1 MFGKIASFEFRYQL
15 KSPVFWVS
23 AAILALFAFGSV
35 ASPNIRIGAPGNTN
49 INAPFA
55 IVMVHLVMSIFAL
68 FIVPAFV
75 ANVVVRDDD
84 TGYGPIIRST
94 RIKKFDYLFGRF
106 TGAFGASI
114 IAFAAV
120 PLGLFIGAQM
130 PWLDQERMGPIVL
143 SHYVTAFFLYAVPTL
158 FIVAAFLFAI
168 AAVVRSMAMTYVGV
182 IVLFMLSALSGVWLS
197 DLKNERL
204 AALLDPFGSGPVGV
218 STKYWTSQD
227 RNAMMPPLDGL
238 VLENRLLWFAVAF
251 ALMAFAYAAYRF
263 TERGVRSAGRKREEA
278 APVTAYVPV
287 NVTRRFDA
295 GALRAQAWKW
305 TRFEMAQVV
314 KSPAFFILILLG
326 IMNATASVWAGISFD
341 DWTLL
346 PVTRLMIEQVASAF
360 SIAPFMI
367 AAYYAGELVWRERER
382 KSHELFGAA
391 PVPDWVFVTPKILA
405 IAFVLFV
412 TMLVAVGVGL
422 GVQAFKGYTNFELDK
437 YLSWYLIP
445 TFINYLQI
453 AILAIFFQAVAPHK
467 YVGWGLM
474 GLWLVATSQLPNL
487 GLDHRLYRYGSVGS
501 VPLSDMNEQGY
512 FWIGRTWHEVYWS
525 AFALIFV
532 IIAFAIWPRGTE
544 TRYGP
549 RLARLNRRLKGTA
562 GTVGALALAVAL
574 TTGGW
579 IFYNTTILNTYRT
592 SDQQEKLQA
601 DAERALL
608 KYEKQPQPRIVGTT
622 MNVALYPNETRAVTT
637 GDYLIENRSGTT
649 LTEIHINLNDELKV
663 EKLEIDGATLSKEY
677 KEYAYRIYKFA
688 TPMQPGEQRHIRF
701 KTEWAQKGFKNSG
714 NNTSILDN
722 GTFLNNFF
730 VTPFIGVSRT
740 VFLQDPTV
748 RRRQDLPAQ
757 LRMPKL
763 EDQTAGSNSYLRK
776 DSDWVTSDITVSTV
790 ADQTPIAPGY
800 VVSDVTKDGRR
811 TVRFKS
817 DTPIQNFY
825 SIQSARYA
833 IKQAKWNDI
842 NLEVYYHPAHDHN
855 IGLML
860 DVMKTSMRVFEREF
874 GPYQFRQARMIE
886 FPAVATFAQSFA
898 NTIAYSEDIGFL
910 QDAKALTADPSK
922 IDLVT
927 YVTAHEIAH
936 QWWAHQVLGADVQ
949 GSTMLSESFASY
961 SALLVMEEIYGPEQV
976 RKFLNQERDK
986 YLQGRLFETVEEQP
1000 LYRVEN
1006 QQYIHYRKGSMVLYR
1021 LKTEV
1026 GAAMVNGAMKTMIE
1040 RYKFAANPYPRS
1052 TDFMKILREAAG
1064 PQHEALIVDLFEKIT
1079 LYELKAASP
1088 KVVKRTDGKFDVT
1101 FEVEAKKLYADGK
1114 GKETEA
1120 PLAENVA
1127 VGVFATDPSEPQFKR
1142 EGVIAYELRPL
1153 KSGKQTVTFVTDKE
1167 PKFVAVDPYSIWI
1180 DRDDKDNVA
1189 TVEAPAS

>member
-23 AAILALFAFGSV
+23 AVILALFAFGSV
-35 ASPNIRIGAPGNTN
+35 ASPNIQIGAPGNTN

-55 IVMVHLVMSIFAL
+55 IVIAHLVLSIFSL

-106 TGAFGASI
+106 TGAFLASV

-120 PLGLFIGAQM
+120 PLGLLIGVQM
-130 PWLDQERMGPIVL
+130 PWLDQERLGPVVL
-143 SHYVTAFFLYAVPTL
+143 MHYVQAFFLYAVPTL

-168 AAVVRSMAMTYVGV
+168 AAVVRSMTLTYIGV
-182 IVLFMLSALSGVWLS
+182 IVLFILSAVSGVWLN

-204 AALLDPFGSGPVGV
+204 ASLLDPFGSGPVGIA
-218 STKYWTSQD
+218 TKYWTASD
-227 RNAMMPPLDGL
+227 RNTMMPPLDGL
-238 VLENRLLWFAVAF
+238 VLENRVLWFAVAF
-251 ALMAFAYAAYRF
+251 ALLAFSYAAYRF
-263 TERGVRSAGRKREEA
+263 AERGVRRGGRKREEA
-278 APVTAYVPV
+278 APLAAYVPV
-287 NVTRRFDA
+287 NVSRRFDA
-295 GALRAQAWKW
+295 AALRAQAWKW

-326 IMNATASVWAGISFD
+326 IVNATASVWAGVSFD
-341 DWTLL
+341 QWTLL
-346 PVTRLMIEQVASAF
+346 PVTRRMIEQVAGAF

-391 PVPDWVFVTPKILA
+391 PVPDWVFVAPKILA
-405 IAFVLFV
+405 IAFVLLV
-412 TMLVAVGVGL
+412 TLLVAVGVGI
-422 GVQAFKGYTNFELDK
+422 GVQAFKGYTNFEFDK
-437 YLSWYLIP
+437 YLVWYVIP
-445 TFINYLQI
+445 TFINFLHI
-453 AILAIFFQAVAPHK
+453 AILAVFLQAIAPHK
-467 YVGWGLM
+467 FVGWGLM
-474 GLWLVATSQLPNL
+474 GLWLVASSQLPNL
-487 GLDHRLYRYGSVGS
+487 GYDHRLYRYGSVGG
-501 VPLSDMNEQGY
+501 VPLSDMNGQGY

-525 AFALIFV
+525 AIALILV
-532 IIAFAIWPRGTE
+532 IVAFAIWPRGTE
-544 TRYGP
+544 ARYRP
-549 RLARLNRRLKGTA
+549 RLQRLYRRLKGTA

-579 IFYNTTILNTYRT
+579 IFYNTTILNEYRT
-592 SDQQEKLQA
+592 QDQQEKLQA

-608 KYEKQPQPRIVGTT
+608 KYEKQPQPRIVGTKL
-622 MNVALYPNETRAVTT
+622 NVALYPHDTRAVTE
-637 GDYLIENRSGTT
+637 GEYLIENRSGAT
-649 LTEIHINLNDELKV
+649 LTEVHVNLPNELKV
-663 EKLEIDGATLSKEY
+663 ETLDIAGATLAKTYED
-677 KEYAYRIYKFA
+677 YAYRIYKFA
-688 TPMQPGEQRHIRF
+688 TPMQPGEQRTMRF
-701 KTEWAQKGFKNSG
+701 KTVWEQKGFKNTG
-714 NNTSILDN
+714 NNTALLDN
-722 GTFLNNFF
+722 GTFLNNTF
-730 VTPFIGVSRT
+730 VTPILGTHRSN
-740 VFLQDPTV
+740 FLSNPTV

-763 EDQTAGSNSYLRK
+763 EDPNAGSNSYLRP
-776 DSDWVTSDITVSTV
+776 DSDWVASDITVSTV

-800 VVSDVTKDGRR
+800 VVSDETKNGRR

-833 IKQAKWNDI
+833 TKQTAWNGI
-842 NLEVYYHPAHDHN
+842 ELKVYYHPEHDYN
-855 IGLML
+855 IDLML
-860 DVMKTSMRVFEREF
+860 DVMKTSMKVFEREF

-886 FPAVATFAQSFA
+886 FPAIATFAQSFA

-910 QDAKALTADPSK
+910 QDPKAIAADPAK
-922 IDLVT
+922 IDMVT

-961 SALLVMEEIYGPEQV
+961 SSLLVMEEIYGPEQV
-976 RKFLNQERDK
+976 RRFLNQERDT
-986 YLQGRLFETVEEQP
+986 YLQGRLQENVEEQP

-1006 QQYIHYRKGSMVLYR
+1006 QPYIHYRKGAMILYR

-1026 GAAMVNGAMKTMIE
+1026 GAAVLNGALRKMIE
-1040 RYKFAANPYPRS
+1040 RYKYAANPYPRS
-1052 TDFMKILREAAG
+1052 TDFLKLLREAAG
-1064 PQHEALIVDLFEKIT
+1064 PRHDALITDLFEKIT
-1079 LYELKAASP
+1079 LYELKASAP
-1088 KVVKRTDGKFDVT
+1088 KVTKRADGKFDVT
-1101 FEVEAKKLYADGK
+1101 FEVEAKKLYADGQ

-1127 VGVFATDPSEPQFKR
+1127 VGVFTTDPTEPGFKR
-1142 EGVIAYELRPL
+1142 DAVVAYELRPL
-1153 KSGKQTVTFVTDKE
+1153 KTGKQTVAFVTGKA
-1167 PKFVAVDPYSIWI
+1167 PKFVAVDPYSIWV

-1189 TVEAPAS
+1189 AVEAPAS